1 MWHITQDMTLEIVID
16 IGIDIDIDIDIG
28 IDIGHWH
35 WTLTLTLDIEI
46 DIGFLVPHSLSVLR
60 GYYSETWYCQ
70 SSTKSHS
77 EGSIK
82 WPTWLI
88 VARCCFI
95 AKWSNISTA
104 WVAPGMSFYRHV
116 LETQPGAIHCFV
128 GALPR
133 GWLPQLVFYP
143 RRITEI
149 AFTMFEVHFAN
160 TLDGVSWDYHSHSLL
175 PGFASD
181 DFWWGSL
188 VPPNPFFCVFLF
200 LFFSMIYKCQPSI
213 LHSIHPS

>member
-1 MWHITQDMTLEIVID
+1 MWHISQDMTLEIGVA
-16 IGIDIDIDIDIG
+16 

-35 WTLTLTLDIEI
+35 WTLTLTLDIDI
-46 DIGFLVPHSLSVLR
+46 DIGFLVPHSLSVLW

-116 LETQPGAIHCFV
+116 LQTQQGQFIVSWGHSPGLVTPARVLSQTNNWNCFYNV
-128 GALPR
+128 SSSFCQYIGWGVMRLPLSLIVAR
-133 GWLPQLVFYP
+133 LHIGWLLMRFPGP
-143 RRITEI
+143 PK
-149 AFTMFEVHFAN
+149 
-160 TLDGVSWDYHSHSLL
+160 SL
-175 PGFASD
+175 
-181 DFWWGSL
+181 
-188 VPPNPFFCVFLF
+188 FCVFF
-200 LFFSMIYKCQPSI
+200 LFAASFIASIRHKCQCN
-213 LHSIHPS
+213 IHV

>member
-16 IGIDIDIDIDIG
+16 IDIDIG
-28 IDIGHWH
+28 HWHWH
-35 WTLTLTLDIEI
+35 WTLTLTLDI

-82 WPTWLI
+82 WPTWLT

-104 WVAPGMSFYRHV
+104 WVAPGLSFCRHL
-116 LETQPGAIHCFV
+116 LETQQGAIHCFV
-128 GALPR
+128 GALPS
-133 GWLPQLVFYP
+133 GWLPQLVSYP

-149 AFTMFEVHFAN
+149 AFTMFQ
-160 TLDGVSWDYHSHSLL
+160 VSSLL
-175 PGFASD
+175 ECLKLILLMGCHEITTLTHCCQASHRMTFD
-181 DFWWGSL
+181 E
-188 VPPNPFFCVFLF
+188 VPWSPQIPF
-200 LFFSMIYKCQPSI
+200 LFFF
-213 LHSIHPS
+213 LF

>member
-77 EGSIK
+77 EGSIE

-95 AKWSNISTA
+95 AKWSNISTPWA
-104 WVAPGMSFYRHV
+104 APGMSFYRHV
-116 LETQPGAIHCFV
+116 LETQQVAIHCFV
-128 GALPR
+128 GHSPGVGYPNSCFIQTNNWNCFYNVSSSFCQYIGWGVMRLPLSLIVAR
-133 GWLPQLVFYP
+133 LRIGWLLMRF
-143 RRITEI
+143 
-149 AFTMFEVHFAN
+149 
-160 TLDGVSWDYHSHSLL
+160 
-175 PGFASD
+175 PG
-181 DFWWGSL
+181 
-188 VPPNPFFCVFLF
+188 PPKSLF
-200 LFFSMIYKCQPSI
+200 LCFFI
-213 LHSIHPS
+213 LIFFYDI